1 MKNPVKIVIHDK
13 LPEGEKKSNKR
24 EVMAGT
30 GYREVMEGTG
40 YLVMVQG
47 DDGLHASLHGQ
58 LSITRVL
65 DVLDKAGMLEALE
78 EALKAKKKGEK
89 KHE

>member
-24 EVMAGT
+24 EVMA
-30 GYREVMEGTG
+30 GTG